1 MYVEDVITN
10 DEYMQPLHTFS
21 RQAALPS
28 HMRTYKKGEGHEC
41 RGQNIVCGWTNKL
54 RSTAFVIN
62 DANQHSLPQS
72 QISYFTVCQV
82 MAGGMGGGD
91 ERGMGGGMGGGDE
104 RGMGGGMGGGDERGV
119 GGAYQRTM
127 LSLVVGPFLPA
138 G

>member
-1 MYVEDVITN
+1 MCE
-10 DEYMQPLHTFS
+10 
-21 RQAALPS
+21 
-28 HMRTYKKGEGHEC
+28 
-41 RGQNIVCGWTNKL
+41 WTNKL

-82 MAGGMGGGD
+82 MAGGMAGGMGGGD
-91 ERGMGGGMGGGDE
+91 ERGMGGGDE

-127 LSLVVGPFLPA
+127 LSLIRGPCCPLL
-138 G
+138 

>member
-28 HMRTYKKGEGHEC
+28 HMRTYKKGEGGEGHEC
-41 RGQNIVCGWTNKL
+41 RGQNTVCGWTNKL

-72 QISYFTVCQV
+72 QILYFTVCQV
-82 MAGGMGGGD
+82 MVGGMA
-91 ERGMGGGMGGGDE
+91 
-104 RGMGGGMGGGDERGV
+104 GGMGGGDERGV

-127 LSLVVGPFLPA
+127 LSLIRGPCCPLL
-138 G
+138 